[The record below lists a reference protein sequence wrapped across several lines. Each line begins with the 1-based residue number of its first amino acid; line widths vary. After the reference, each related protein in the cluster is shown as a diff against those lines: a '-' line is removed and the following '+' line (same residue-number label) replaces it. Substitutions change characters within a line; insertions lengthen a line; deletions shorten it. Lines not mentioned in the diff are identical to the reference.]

1 MNYLQFCF
9 KGPKYIRNIVFSLL
23 IFLQIFSNI
32 KKSEW
37 LFFSRWIFVESIE
50 FQWSVSVS
58 ELCIQLVNFSLS
70 CLRKRDADLWLLI
83 FEGYTQK
90 KNCMFPFKNFW
101 MGHGEVK
108 ADKSFFFVKFPFH
121 GLSLFSSM

>member
-32 KKSEW
+32 RKSEC

-50 FQWSVSVS
+50 FQWSVSAS

-70 CLRKRDADLWLLI
+70 CLRKSDADLWLLI
-83 FEGYTQK
+83 FEGYTK
-90 KNCMFPFKNFW
+90 KKIVCFLSRIFGWGMERLRQTNL
-101 MGHGEVK
+101 
-108 ADKSFFFVKFPFH
+108 FFFLKFPFH